1 MSVAMRVSIVRCFGG
16 KVINVWIGGWGDKVV
31 VGDLAAGFDPG
42 MSEGFFYES
51 LNPGYYRDMDVGS
64 GSYE

>member
-1 MSVAMRVSIVRCFGG
+1 MCGLAGG
-16 KVINVWIGGWGDKVV
+16 GDKVV